1 MTLGSQR
8 LMKMDASKSRV
19 VMDCVRT
26 KVVFLS
32 GAAKPAKESDLGAW
46 RHNELSLPS
55 MTASTRRR
63 LSIQKAPSG
72 HGPGGE
78 GMQVV
83 YARCAGLDVHKKTVS
98 VCISICAGEKKQQRT
113 RVFGTFTRDLL
124 ALVDWL
130 KEHGVTHV
138 AMEATGVYWRPVWA
152 VLEEHVK
159 QLLVNPQHKKAVPG
173 RKTDVKDC
181 EWIAD
186 LLQHGL
192 LKGSFVPP
200 TPIQDLRDL
209 TRYRAELRQSQNRV
223 ANRIQKFLEQA
234 NLKLSSV
241 ASNALGVSGRQM
253 QEAIIAGQDDP
264 EQLAQLARGRLKKK
278 IPQLQQALEGRVRDH
293 HRFLLDQ
300 YLDEWKDLGK
310 RIARIEAEID
320 KRISPF
326 EEAVA
331 LWQSIP
337 GVDRV
342 TACNLVGEIGADMKP
357 FPTDRHLA
365 SWSALCPGNHESAGK
380 RLSGK
385 TRDGNK
391 WLRRSLCQAAW
402 AATRQK
408 NCYLSAQFK
417 RLAARRGVKRAVMA
431 VAHTMLII
439 GYHMLKTGR
448 SYHELGGDYLER
460 INKDQLQRYYV
471 KRLQRLGLKVT
482 VEPVI
487 VAA

>member
-1 MTLGSQR
+1 
-8 LMKMDASKSRV
+8 
-19 VMDCVRT
+19 
-26 KVVFLS
+26 
-32 GAAKPAKESDLGAW
+32 
-46 RHNELSLPS
+46 
-55 MTASTRRR
+55 
-63 LSIQKAPSG
+63 
-72 HGPGGE
+72 
-78 GMQVV
+78 
-83 YARCAGLDVHKKTVS
+83 
-98 VCISICAGEKKQQRT
+98 
-113 RVFGTFTRDLL
+113 
-124 ALVDWL
+124 
-130 KEHGVTHV
+130 
-138 AMEATGVYWRPVWA
+138 
-152 VLEEHVK
+152 
-159 QLLVNPQHKKAVPG
+159 
-173 RKTDVKDC
+173 
-181 EWIAD
+181 
-186 LLQHGL
+186 
-192 LKGSFVPP
+192 
-200 TPIQDLRDL
+200 
-209 TRYRAELRQSQNRV
+209 
-223 ANRIQKFLEQA
+223 
-234 NLKLSSV
+234 V
-241 ASNALGVSGRQM
+241 ASNALGVSGREM
-253 QEAIIAGQDDP
+253 LEAIIAGQDDP

-342 TACNLVGEIGADMKP
+342 TACNLVAEIGADMKP

>member
-1 MTLGSQR
+1 
-8 LMKMDASKSRV
+8 
-19 VMDCVRT
+19 
-26 KVVFLS
+26 
-32 GAAKPAKESDLGAW
+32 
-46 RHNELSLPS
+46 
-55 MTASTRRR
+55 
-63 LSIQKAPSG
+63 
-72 HGPGGE
+72 
-78 GMQVV
+78 MQVI
-83 YARCAGLDVHKKTVS
+83 YTRCAGLDVPQKTVS
-98 VCISICAGEKKQQRT
+98 VCVSVCEGQNKQQQT

-124 ALVDWL
+124 ALVDGL
-130 KEHGVTHV
+130 KEQQVTHS
-138 AMEATGVYWRPVWA
+138 AREATGVYWRSVWA
-152 VLEEHVK
+152 ILEGHVG
-159 QLLVNPQHKKAVPG
+159 QLLVNPQHIKAVPG
-173 RKTDVKDC
+173 RKTDAKDC

-223 ANRIQKFLEQA
+223 ANRLQKFLEQA

-253 QEAIIAGQDDP
+253 LEAIIRGQNDP
-264 EQLAQLARGRLKKK
+264 EQLAQLARGRLKSK
-278 IPQLQQALEGRVRDH
+278 IPELEQALEGRVRDH
-293 HRFLLDQ
+293 HRFLLEQ
-300 YLDEWKDLGK
+300 FLDEWTDLGQ
-310 RIARIEAEID
+310 RMARLETEID
-320 KRISPF
+320 KRIAPF
-326 EEAVA
+326 DDAVA
-331 LWQSIP
+331 LWQTIP

-342 TACNLVGEIGADMKP
+342 TACNLVAEIGVNMNQ
-357 FPTDRHLA
+357 FPTDRQLA
-365 SWSALCPGNHESAGK
+365 SWAALCPGNHESAGK

-385 TRDGNK
+385 MRAGNK

-402 AATRQK
+402 AVTRKK

-448 SYHELGGDYLER
+448 GYDELGGHYLEQ
-460 INKDQLQRYYV
+460 IHKDQLQRYYT

-482 VEPVI
+482 VEPTTS
-487 VAA
+487 AA

>member
-1 MTLGSQR
+1 
-8 LMKMDASKSRV
+8 
-19 VMDCVRT
+19 
-26 KVVFLS
+26 
-32 GAAKPAKESDLGAW
+32 
-46 RHNELSLPS
+46 
-55 MTASTRRR
+55 
-63 LSIQKAPSG
+63 
-72 HGPGGE
+72 
-78 GMQVV
+78 MQVV

-98 VCISICAGEKKQQRT
+98 ACISVCDGENKQQQT

-130 KEHGVTHV
+130 KEHRVTHV

-152 VLEEHVK
+152 VLEGHVE
-159 QLLVNPQHKKAVPG
+159 QMLVNPQHIKAVPG
-173 RKTDVKDC
+173 RKTDAKDC

-253 QEAIIAGQDDP
+253 LEALIAGQDDP
-264 EQLAQLARGRLKKK
+264 EQLAKLARGKLKNK
-278 IPQLQQALEGRVRDH
+278 IPQLEQALEGRVRDH
-293 HRFLLDQ
+293 HRFLLTE
-300 YLDEWKDLGK
+300 YLDEWEALGE
-310 RIARIEAEID
+310 RIRRIETEID
-320 KRISPF
+320 KQIGPF
-326 EEAVA
+326 EAAVA
-331 LWQSIP
+331 LWQTIP
-337 GVDRV
+337 GVDWV
-342 TACNLVGEIGADMKP
+342 TACNLVAEIGVDMNQ
-357 FPTDRHLA
+357 FPTAEQLA
-365 SWSALCPGNHESAGK
+365 SWAALCPGNHESAGK
-380 RLSGK
+380 RKSGR

-402 AATRQK
+402 AVTRK
-408 NCYLSAQFK
+408 KDCYLSAQFK

-439 GYHMLKTGR
+439 GYHMLKTARG
-448 SYHELGGDYLER
+448 YQELGGDYLER
-460 INKDQLQRYYV
+460 INKSQLQRYYM
-471 KRLQRLGLKVT
+471 KRLERLGLKVT
-482 VEPVI
+482 VESVPE
-487 VAA
+487 AA